1 MEINYYI
8 NWPLGIH
15 ALSLCSQV
23 GLYSEVITNTG
34 LTVKISIEF
43 SVLNL
48 ISSHVPTNSQ
58 WGVQCSVVECL
69 TRDRGAAGSSLTGV
83 TVLCP

>member
-1 MEINYYI
+1 MEINSYI

-48 ISSHVPTNSQ
+48 MSTHAPTNSH
-58 WGVQCSVVECL
+58 VYTTCTSDFRSIQC
-69 TRDRGAAGSSLTGV
+69 TGLDKQKV
-83 TVLCP
+83 SA